1 MPRKKPVPL
10 MLRLPSDLHKRL
22 AREADKA
29 GRSLNQEL
37 VRRLED
43 SFRLRPEA
51 IEDLTELLGGLTER
65 HRALLEQ
72 LDLTLGGCGNEKF
85 VFAPTGRKK

>member
-51 IEDLTELLGGLTER
+51 IEDLTELLAAER
-65 HRALLEQ
+65 GRQAATAICDGARQLSGRAKGVKAAAQ
-72 LDLTLGGCGNEKF
+72 RG
-85 VFAPTGRKK
+85 

>member
-1 MPRKKPVPL
+1 

-72 LDLTLGGCGNEKF
+72 LDLTLAVVAMRNSFSHQPGARNETT
-85 VFAPTGRKK
+85 AGQHH

>member
-51 IEDLTELLGGLTER
+51 IEDLTELLGGL
-65 HRALLEQ
+65 LEK
-72 LDLTLGGCGNEKF
+72 LDLTLGGRGNEKF